1 MEISRRDFVKA
12 AGVAAATVAMGG
24 VTLSEIANAASS
36 NEFSKSRLGFGMMR
50 LPVIS
55 DPTDFDYKQVFQ
67 MVDEFLA
74 QGYTYFDTSFVYHNG
89 KSEEAVRK
97 AVVERHP
104 RESFTVATKFPT
116 FNLVPENE
124 IDGIFESQLKNLG
137 VDYVDY
143 YLLHNIQTV
152 YYDGVDG
159 NGGIIKQ
166 TNLFDHAKK
175 FKADGKIKHLGFS
188 FHSSAKLLD
197 RILTEH
203 PEVEFVQIALNP
215 IDWDSELVQAG
226 KCYEVIRKH
235 GKKVVI
241 MEPIKGGGLAKL
253 PDDAEKNLK
262 SMNPNDSVA
271 SWSLRFSLDL
281 DDVITVL
288 SGMSTLEQVK
298 DNAKTTKAAKPLSA
312 KEKTA
317 LDDAMKIYR
326 ESAPIKQSEIET
338 YRGLTYNKVPVTAIL
353 QAYSICQ
360 IQPDPG
366 FADDNNYLK
375 NAFAEEAHLDFFKGV
390 PQEKVITADGADIT
404 EKVETA
410 VKWLTEHSF

>member
-1 MEISRRDFVKA
+1 MNVQTK
-12 AGVAAATVAMGG
+12 
-24 VTLSEIANAASS
+24 
-36 NEFSKSRLGFGMMR
+36 LGFGMMR

-55 DPTDFDYKQVFQ
+55 SPTDFDYKQLFA

-74 QGYTYFDTSFVYHNG
+74 QGFTYFDTSFVYHNG
-89 KSEEAVRK
+89 KSQEAVRK

-124 IDGIFESQLKNLG
+124 IDALIESQLKDLG
-137 VDYVDY
+137 VDYIDY
-143 YLLHNIQTV
+143 YLLHNLQNV

-159 NGGIIKQ
+159 KGGIVKT

-175 FKADGKIKHLGFS
+175 FKDSGKIKHLGFS

-203 PEVEFVQIALNP
+203 PETEFVQIALNP

-235 GKKVVI
+235 GKKVII

-253 PDDAEKNLK
+253 PADAEKVLK
-262 SMNPNDSVA
+262 SVNPEDSIA
-271 SWSLRFSLDL
+271 SWALRFSLDL

-298 DNAKTTKAAKPLSA
+298 DNIATAKAAKTLTD
-312 KEKTA
+312 KEKSA
-317 LDDAMKIYR
+317 LADAMKIYR
-326 ESAPIKQSEIET
+326 ESAPIKQSEIEK
-338 YRGLTYNKVPVTAIL
+338 YRGLTYNKVPVTTIL

-360 IQPDPG
+360 IQPNPG
-366 FADDNNYLK
+366 FSDDNNYLK
-375 NAFAEEAHLDFFKGV
+375 NAFAEESHLDMFKGL
-390 PQEKVITADGADIT
+390 PKEKVITANGEDIT

>member
-1 MEISRRDFVKA
+1 MNFQK
-12 AGVAAATVAMGG
+12 
-24 VTLSEIANAASS
+24 
-36 NEFSKSRLGFGMMR
+36 SKLGFGMMR
-50 LPVIS
+50 LPTFS
-55 DPTDFDYKQVFQ
+55 EPTDFDYQQIFQ

-116 FNLVPENE
+116 FSLVPEDQ
-124 IDGIFESQLKNLG
+124 IDRIFESQLKKLG

-159 NGGIIKQ
+159 KGGIIKE

-226 KCYEVIRKH
+226 ACYEVIRKH

-253 PDDAEKNLK
+253 PDEAEKLLK
-262 SMNPNDSVA
+262 SINPDDSIA

-298 DNAKTTKAAKPLSA
+298 DNIATTKAAKILSED
-312 KEKTA
+312 EKSA
-317 LDDAMKIYR
+317 LADAMKIYR
-326 ESAPIKQSEIET
+326 ESAPIKQSEIEK

-375 NAFAEEAHLDFFKGV
+375 NAFAEEAHLDFFSGL
-390 PQEKVITADGADIT
+390 PNEKVIAADGTDIT
-404 EKVETA
+404 EKVENA